1 MMLYGLHL
9 RFCRCT
15 LFLLSTDARRLLLAL
30 FVLRFVML
38 TRFILF
44 FILLSHF
51 VSDMILVTFHLRKV
65 EWGHKS
71 IRFYILLRSS
81 PVLHLLLIIFHLD
94 ASHTSLSIVNLK
106 LLLNLMQ
113 FTLKLAHLS
122 VLISEL
128 RLLLVDLLLQLLIL
142 LVHLLLRNKV
152 LFYLGKLLLKL
163 VSLRVAG
170 RLPEVVHQQVEAL

>member
-1 MMLYGLHL
+1 
-9 RFCRCT
+9 
-15 LFLLSTDARRLLLAL
+15 
-30 FVLRFVML
+30 ML

-44 FILLSHF
+44 LILLSHF
-51 VSDMILVTFHLRKV
+51 VSHMILVAFHLRKV
-65 EWGHKS
+65 KWGHKS

-81 PVLHLLLIIFHLD
+81 PVLHLLLIIFHLG

-128 RLLLVDLLLQLLIL
+128 
-142 LVHLLLRNKV
+142 
-152 LFYLGKLLLKL
+152 
-163 VSLRVAG
+163 
-170 RLPEVVHQQVEAL
+170 